1 MNRQSINRPPGIV
14 VIIPALNE
22 ADSIAK
28 VLADIPKSLVA
39 EVVVVNNN
47 SSDSTAEKARNS
59 GATVLDE
66 PRQGY
71 GFACLK
77 GVEYLTSKANKP
89 DIVVFMDADYA
100 DYPGEIANLIKPV
113 IEQNCDLVIGSR
125 TLGRRERGAMPLQ
138 QVFGNWLATIFIRLL
153 YRVKFTDLGPFR
165 AIKFDKLTGLDM
177 KDQTYGWPVEM
188 QLKAVKQGL
197 RICEVPVS
205 YRARIGRSKI
215 SGTVKGGIL
224 AGYRILATIFRYL

>member
-1 MNRQSINRPPGIV
+1 LNWQSINRPPGII

-28 VLADIPKSLVA
+28 VLADIPKSLVT

-47 SSDSTAEKARNS
+47 SSDSTAEKAINS

-71 GFACLK
+71 GFACRK
-77 GVEYLTSKANKP
+77 GVEYLTSKSNKP

-100 DYPGEIANLIKPV
+100 DYPGEIANLIKPI
-113 IEQNCDLVIGSR
+113 IEQNYDMVIGSR
-125 TLGRRERGAMPLQ
+125 TLGRREKGAMSLQ

-177 KDQTYGWPVEM
+177 RDKTYGWPIEM

-197 RICEVPVS
+197 CICEIPVS

-215 SGTVKGGIL
+215 SGTVSGSIV
-224 AGYRILATIFRYL
+224 AGYKIITTIFKYL

>member
-1 MNRQSINRPPGIV
+1 MNEQSINKPPGIV
-14 VIIPALNE
+14 VIIPAFNE

-47 SSDSTAEKARNS
+47 STDSTAEKARDS

-77 GVEYLTSKANKP
+77 GVAYLTSKSDKP

-100 DYPGEIANLIKPV
+100 DYPGEI
-113 IEQNCDLVIGSR
+113 
-125 TLGRRERGAMPLQ
+125 
-138 QVFGNWLATIFIRLL
+138 
-153 YRVKFTDLGPFR
+153 
-165 AIKFDKLTGLDM
+165 
-177 KDQTYGWPVEM
+177 
-188 QLKAVKQGL
+188 
-197 RICEVPVS
+197 
-205 YRARIGRSKI
+205 
-215 SGTVKGGIL
+215 
-224 AGYRILATIFRYL
+224 